1 MAEKQIRNSKRPGI
15 PALQRLRL
23 GLAVLSYLVKVK
35 VGWKIGVRRGRQQD
49 AEFHPWYGRK
59 RKGGEMAHR
68 VKTRWASLPA

>member
-35 VGWKIGVRRGRQQD
+35 VGWKIGVRR
-49 AEFHPWYGRK
+49 
-59 RKGGEMAHR
+59 
-68 VKTRWASLPA
+68 